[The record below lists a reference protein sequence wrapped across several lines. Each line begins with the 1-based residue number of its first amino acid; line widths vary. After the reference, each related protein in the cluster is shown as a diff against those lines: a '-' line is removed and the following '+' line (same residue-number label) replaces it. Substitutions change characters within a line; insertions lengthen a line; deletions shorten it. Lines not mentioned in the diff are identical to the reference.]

1 MSNVR
6 RMKVK
11 AVEGYRV
18 PNIEHMAAG
27 LLSML
32 PAGEVVEVPACAD
45 DINELRRG
53 VALLPACEVSAAY
66 APAPVAV
73 PAAAKKAD
81 K

>member
-1 MSNVR
+1 
-6 RMKVK
+6 MKVK

-27 LLSML
+27 ILSML
-32 PAGEVVEVPACAD
+32 PPGEVVEVPACPD
-45 DINELRRG
+45 YVNELRKG
-53 VALLPACEVSAAY
+53 VCLLPACEVSAAF

-73 PAAAKKAD
+73 AVASKKAD